1 MLLGR
6 DEEFGDLCGR
16 LDSIDVRGC
25 AVGLVGEPG
34 VGKSALQAAV
44 VDEARARGFTVLA
57 ARGSESETHLPFAS
71 LHQVLWPILA
81 RSANLPPRQRDAL
94 LSGFGMSEV
103 TAPDPFLIALAV
115 LELVVDAARQSPVLL
130 SLDDMHWMDEP
141 SADVAAFVAR
151 RIEGERVMLL
161 ASVRAG
167 STLLADNPSMEWVP
181 VSGLDESSAS
191 ILIDERAP
199 DLTPALRERVLRE
212 AGGNPLALLE
222 FPVAM
227 RSGRLGWTE
236 LSENLPMTVRLERA
250 FVSRVG
256 YLPAATRALLVVAA
270 LDDGTDL
277 AEMLAAAD
285 VVVGTE
291 VGLEAAQPALD
302 EGLLISDGASAYF
315 RHPLVR
321 SALRHAT
328 PLAQRQSGHAAL
340 AQVLSGPHPDRAAWH
355 RASSITAPDE
365 QVAAELERAAQ
376 NAVRRGALVSAVAW
390 LERAAALSPDPPA
403 RGARL
408 ISAAE
413 LAFEL
418 GRFSHVEQIKRQ
430 VAGIALRPRDQS
442 RLAWLEGVFDD
453 GSASEPAE
461 TRRLVSLAGHALR
474 ADDTDLAAQ
483 LLVGAAR
490 RTWWSDPGAD
500 VRQEIVRVARQA
512 PLPDN
517 DPRLLAICGTS
528 QSHESGPFV
537 IGQLSRWPA
546 DAHGQ
551 PQSAGLLG
559 VAAFCTGDFA
569 RAVGFL
575 SSPVEALRSQGRL
588 SLLAEALAI
597 RAWAAIYLGAFDLAR
612 SADEAM
618 RLADETGQTL
628 WAATARIAL
637 AVLGAIRGSRDSEA
651 ALLADAERVALSAPI
666 ATSSLLAGVQLARGL
681 AELSATRY
689 EQAYRQLRRVFDP
702 ADPAFQRVQQVWT
715 LSYLADAAIHT
726 GHQDDAR
733 ALLAAMECV
742 TGDDPSPGARIALEY
757 SRAALAEDATA
768 EALFRSALDGGGRR
782 LPWHRARAELAYGS
796 WLRRHRRIVE
806 SRGPLRAA
814 RGTFDALGARAWAE
828 RADQEIR
835 ATGEGGW
842 QPTIS
847 PSELLS
853 PQEAQIAQLAA
864 RGLSNREI
872 GQRLYLS
879 HRTISS
885 HLYRIFPKLGI
896 TSRAQLA
903 AALSIGADPPT
914 SGSDAVM

>member
-1 MLLGR
+1 
-6 DEEFGDLCGR
+6 
-16 LDSIDVRGC
+16 
-25 AVGLVGEPG
+25 
-34 VGKSALQAAV
+34 
-44 VDEARARGFTVLA
+44 
-57 ARGSESETHLPFAS
+57 
-71 LHQVLWPILA
+71 
-81 RSANLPPRQRDAL
+81 
-94 LSGFGMSEV
+94 
-103 TAPDPFLIALAV
+103 
-115 LELVVDAARQSPVLL
+115 
-130 SLDDMHWMDEP
+130 
-141 SADVAAFVAR
+141 
-151 RIEGERVMLL
+151 MLL

-167 STLLADNPSMEWVP
+167 STLLTNNPSMEWVP
-181 VSGLDESSAS
+181 VADLDETSAS
-191 ILIDERAP
+191 ALVDAHAP
-199 DLTPALRERVLRE
+199 DLTPTLRERVLRE

-227 RSGRLGWTE
+227 RSGRFGWTE
-236 LSENLPMTVRLERA
+236 LSEDLPMTVRLERA

-256 YLPAATRALLVVAA
+256 HLPAATRALLMVAA

-277 AEMLAAAD
+277 AEMLAAAGIVLD
-285 VVVGTE
+285 TAVD
-291 VGLEAAQPALD
+291 LEASQPALD
-302 EGLLISDGASAYF
+302 ESLLISDGSSARF

-340 AQVLSGPHPDRAAWH
+340 ARVLSESHPDRAAWH
-355 RASSITAPDE
+355 RASSITAADE
-365 QVAAELERAAQ
+365 QVAAELEQAAQ
-376 NAVRRGALVSAVAW
+376 SAFRRGALVSAVAW
-390 LERAAALSPDPPA
+390 LQRAAALSPDPA
-403 RGARL
+403 VRGARL
-408 ISAAE
+408 LSAAE

-430 VAGIALRPRDQS
+430 VAGMALRSRDQS

-453 GSASEPAE
+453 GSSSEPAE
-461 TRRLVSLAGHALR
+461 AQRLISLAGQALR
-474 ADDTDLAAQ
+474 ADDRDLAAQ

-490 RTWWSDPGAD
+490 RSWWSDPGAD
-500 VRQEIVRVARQA
+500 VRQEIVLAARRA
-512 PLPDN
+512 SLPDN
-517 DPRLLAICGTS
+517 DPRLLAICGLS
-528 QSHESGPFV
+528 ESHESGPFV

-551 PQSAGLLG
+551 PQAAGLLG
-559 VAAFCTGDFA
+559 IAAFCTGDFA

-575 SSPVEALRSQGRL
+575 STPIEALRSQGRL

-628 WAATARIAL
+628 WAATARIAI
-637 AVLGAIRGSRDSEA
+637 AILGAVRGSRDSDA
-651 ALLADAERVALSAPI
+651 ALLPDAERVALRAPI

-681 AELSATRY
+681 AELGAARY

-715 LSYLADAAIHT
+715 LSYLANAAVPT
-726 GHQDDAR
+726 GRQDDAR
-733 ALLAAMECV
+733 ALLAAVERII
-742 TGDDPSPGARIALEY
+742 GDDPSPGARIALEY

-768 EALFRSALDGGGRR
+768 EALFHAALDGGGRR

-806 SRGPLRAA
+806 SRVPLRAA

-828 RADQEIR
+828 RADQELR

-842 QPTIS
+842 QPTVS

-872 GQRLYLS
+872 AQRLYLS

-896 TSRAQLA
+896 TSRTQLA
-903 AALSIGADPPT
+903 AALSGGADPRPAG
-914 SGSDAVM
+914 SGSVM